1 MGRPFEFDD
10 VVGGGA
16 PSWKLLVAR
25 GLMRRCPRC
34 GDPDV
39 FVNRWQLRDRCPDCG
54 YRFVREPGF
63 RLGAWFLNFML
74 LQFLLLGMGFGFILW
89 AANHPDTSLW
99 PALIVGGAVCVVV
112 PIAFYPTS
120 RTLWA
125 AIDLG
130 MTPLELEEIV
140 DAADAVTPARDGL
153 SGEAT
158 PDSEPT
164 TEIDEPDDDEGPGE
178 GQGDSG
184 GTR

>member
-1 MGRPFEFDD
+1 MGRPFDFDD

-16 PSWKLLVAR
+16 PSWKLLIVR
-25 GLMRRCPRC
+25 GLMRRCARC

-39 FVNRWQLRDRCPDCG
+39 FVSRWQLRDRCPDCG

-74 LQFLLLGMGFGFILW
+74 LQFILFGLGFGFILW
-89 AANHPDTSLW
+89 AAGHPDATIW
-99 PALIVGGAVCVVV
+99 PVLVVGAVVCVVV

-130 MTPLELEEIV
+130 MTPLELKEIV
-140 DAADAVTPARDGL
+140 DAADSIPSADDLLTDGL
-153 SGEAT
+153 SSDDRL
-158 PDSEPT
+158 PDGDSP
-164 TEIDEPDDDEGPGE
+164 DLSSPDGSDDDPGP
-178 GQGDSG
+178 
-184 GTR
+184 